1 MKRQES
7 LLLAGFVIFSVLT
20 SFAFIFY
27 CVGVITGGSASR
39 WLVVFAYVTGGY
51 GLGNIAVLSL
61 AWNTREKW
69 TLEVHKLI
77 ALCYLGVFIMAGVKA
92 GFSSGYEIFGIL
104 VLALV
109 LWANWLAV
117 KKVVQRDGNAEN
129 SAKSTRV
136 KRKS

>member
-1 MKRQES
+1 MKRQEG
-7 LLLAGFVIFSVLT
+7 LLLAGFVILSVLT

-27 CVGVITGGSASR
+27 SMGVITGGSASR

-69 TLEVHKLI
+69 ALEVHKLI
-77 ALCYLGVFIMAGVKA
+77 ALCYLGVFTMDALKA
-92 GFSSGYEIFGIL
+92 GFRSGYEIFGIL

-117 KKVVQRDGNAEN
+117 KKVILRDGSAEN
-129 SAKSTRV
+129 SAKSGRV
-136 KRKS
+136 KRKP

>member
-1 MKRQES
+1 M
-7 LLLAGFVIFSVLT
+7 LTGFVILSVLT

-27 CVGVITGGSASR
+27 SVGVITGGSASR
-39 WLVVFAYVTGGY
+39 WMIVFAYVTGGY

-69 TLEVHKLI
+69 ALEVHKLI
-77 ALCYLGVFIMAGVKA
+77 ALCYLGVFTMDALKA

-109 LWANWLAV
+109 LWTNWLTV
-117 KKVVQRDGNAEN
+117 KKVIQRDGSTVTSVK
-129 SAKSTRV
+129 SAPM
-136 KRKS
+136 KRKK

>member
-7 LLLAGFVIFSVLT
+7 ILLAMFVILSVLT

-27 CVGVITGGSASR
+27 SMGVITGSSASR
-39 WLVVFAYVTGGY
+39 WMVVFAYVTGGY
-51 GLGNIAVLSL
+51 GLGNIAVLST
-61 AWNTREKW
+61 AWNTRAKW
-69 TLEVHKLI
+69 APEAHKLI
-77 ALCYLGVFIMAGVKA
+77 ALCYLGVFIMDVVKA

-109 LWANWLAV
+109 LWTNWLTV
-117 KKVVQRDGNAEN
+117 KKVIRRDGSAEN
-129 SAKSTRV
+129 SAKSARV

>member
-1 MKRQES
+1 MKRQEG
-7 LLLAGFVIFSVLT
+7 LLLAGFVILSVLT

-27 CVGVITGGSASR
+27 SMGVITGGSASR

-51 GLGNIAVLSL
+51 GLGNIAVLSV

-69 TLEVHKLI
+69 ALEVHKLI
-77 ALCYLGVFIMAGVKA
+77 ALCYLGVFTMDALKA
-92 GFSSGYEIFGIL
+92 GFRSGYEIFGIL

-117 KKVVQRDGNAEN
+117 KKVIQRDGSAEN
-129 SAKSTRV
+129 SAKAGRG